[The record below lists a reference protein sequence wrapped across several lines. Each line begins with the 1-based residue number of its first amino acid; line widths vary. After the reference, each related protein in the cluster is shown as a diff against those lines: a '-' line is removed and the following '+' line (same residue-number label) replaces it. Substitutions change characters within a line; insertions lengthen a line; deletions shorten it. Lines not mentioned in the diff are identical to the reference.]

1 MRRRKSIVLTGVLVV
16 VVAVAG
22 YGYHFHHTCLPI
34 FRTVRK
40 HVLCRSGQPRGPGLH
55 ALRLWGI
62 RTIVNL
68 RGADAD
74 GVSEEMAFTT
84 ERGMAFRLITVGNT
98 AEAIAEST
106 ARFLAI
112 VAEEENW
119 PVLVHC
125 SRGKERAGVL
135 SAVFGMETDGWSNQ
149 RALNELCRNGLEPGS
164 MPVAE
169 EFVWDF
175 TPGRGGGTVVRD
187 AMEGGSQEV
196 AWED

>member
-1 MRRRKSIVLTGVLVV
+1 MYRRKSIVLTGVLAV

-22 YGYHFHHTCLPI
+22 YGYYFHHTCLPH

-40 HVLCRSGQPRGPGLH
+40 RVLYRSGQPRGPGLH

-68 RGADAD
+68 RGED
-74 GVSEEMAFTT
+74 GGGIPEERAFAA
-84 ERGMAFRLITVGNT
+84 EHGIAFQAIPVGGT
-98 AEAIAEST
+98 HEAIAE
-106 ARFLAI
+106 AVDRFLAI
-112 VAEEENW
+112 VDREENW

-135 SAVFGMETDGWSNQ
+135 AATFRVQYDKWPSQ
-149 RALNELCRNGLEPGS
+149 QALYELYRYGLTPGS

-175 TPGRGGGTVVRD
+175 ASRRGGAIARRNDVTDV
-187 AMEGGSQEV
+187 SQEV
-196 AWED
+196 A